1 MALLAIPPIRRDRR
15 LYSRVISIRIPTV
28 VIRPVDP
35 VREGSV
41 CCFWLITDS
50 FTQGGLIA
58 MASEH
63 FVEVV
68 GVCWLAI
75 GEAADDCPDGMV

>member
-1 MALLAIPPIRRDRR
+1 
-15 LYSRVISIRIPTV
+15 
-28 VIRPVDP
+28 
-35 VREGSV
+35 
-41 CCFWLITDS
+41 
-50 FTQGGLIA
+50 